1 VRPSRTQLGLWV
13 CRKISRHRRKQHWIR
28 VILKDPE
35 KGASSFRLPKGRA
48 RGGNGEKVTGGY
60 ILWVWRTGVPWHHKR
75 KKLQAKSLCAGAR
88 LPWLNSCVNSI
99 PNFGYDLVRARLPR
113 RRCASKSLAPS
124 MRQNASLCYRTLGS
138 RREFS
143 HGLVVIDASPRSGK
157 IPPRYFKFSSLSP

>member
-1 VRPSRTQLGLWV
+1 MKRFVS
-13 CRKISRHRRKQHWIR
+13 SHRRKQHWIR

-60 ILWVWRTGVPWHHKR
+60 ILWVWRKGVPWHHKR

-124 MRQNASLCYRTLGS
+124 QEPQLGAKAQELMREHQLGIGEVEAANPDDPLGS
-138 RREFS
+138 YQILS
-143 HGLVVIDASPRSGK
+143 GAHGCTGNR
-157 IPPRYFKFSSLSP
+157 